1 MLNKSITSLLSA
13 LVLAA
18 LSITPSNAQEINLGG
33 FVGNVST
40 VVTHGVAV
48 RAEDNNC
55 FLVSG
60 AANDQTDAM
69 KALIGGSPYKGNGGC
84 NVKKEDGVAA
94 TTTGREISIGSVA
107 ADDGRLNFQKGDV
120 IDAGQT
126 VALSFFGDNASGIRL
141 SLSGVAMVNP
151 VLDINDV
158 AFKALS
164 SSAEDHLENDFKL
177 GNAYISAPL
186 SSNVDLTFGNYVQ
199 SQGISAL
206 FPIGVNVV
214 NSVSLPILRSPGA
227 QLKDALLPQAMI
239 GASIYL
245 DGGATLDAYYQLEQ
259 KEVELD
265 AAGTFFGSD
274 LVGVGNR
281 TGIISAANVN
291 ENATAPID
299 NNYFDVAECLKG
311 WETTDLAVPTGNNGL
326 CDSSNAD
333 HLWGANE
340 DGWSKFHD
348 VQNDFFGT
356 GYAASGLATQ
366 VSSLGS
372 IPGVFQYLTNQVT
385 GLKAIYDT
393 MPGHASSANTAQTTA
408 TVRDAFTRL
417 YSQYPGQGDMPGLL
431 YIRRAPDSIAKD
443 SGQFGLNLTGYADNI
458 GQGVEWGLYYNNS
471 HSNSPRIRMLGIT
484 NGYATDAFIMLSN
497 LTTAASGGGLGQYD
511 LTDTNVTATEQA
523 VATIATGPSVCFLIN
538 STTGYFKG
546 GSGTFAGNNTGSA
559 THLHD
564 PSFCYK
570 NQAYATG
577 LGGAAAAAG
586 GVAAIQGA
594 TLGAIGTLSFANA
607 GRYQLYYPED
617 IETFGASLSTNIN
630 GWAVSGELAY
640 RPNFPMQIAPSD
652 LTMNLIDSTYG
663 TAVQSTVA
671 FMAPTGSGL
680 SSIVAGTKWS
690 ATPNCD
696 LSSATGTASLAMS
709 GYNVCD
715 GTAEFDAYTA
725 TANFIKTFTA
735 SDPFVETAGA
745 DGGSLLIDLGYVSV
759 PDMNYAQG
767 VVASGQFQGTHDVL
781 RNGCNNALGLYTLT
795 IQSNGLFGD
804 DYCEQDAGPDK
815 AAFAYKIRG
824 SLTYNNFNNSAWSFS
839 PSFGFN
845 HDLAGNAPSSLGGF
859 VEDRM
864 SASATARFT
873 NGGLTSSVSYQM
885 EMGDELVNS
894 STDKDYLSANFSYAF

>member
-1 MLNKSITSLLSA
+1 MLNKSITSLISA
-13 LVLAA
+13 LVFAA
-18 LSITPSNAQEINLGG
+18 LSITPSNAQEMNLGG

-40 VVTHGVAV
+40 VVTHGIAI

-55 FLVSG
+55 MLVSG
-60 AANDQTDAM
+60 AANDQTAAM
-69 KALIGGSPYKGNGGC
+69 RALVGGTPYKGNGGC
-84 NVKKEDGVAA
+84 NYKRDDGVSH

-107 ADDGRLNFQKGDV
+107 SDDGRLNFQKGDV

-151 VLDINDV
+151 LLDFNDV

-164 SSAEDHLENDFKL
+164 SSAKDHLESDFKL
-177 GNAYISAPL
+177 GNAYVSAPL
-186 SSNVDLTFGNYVQ
+186 SSNVDLTVGNYVQ

-227 QLKDALLPQAMI
+227 QLKDALLPQAMV

-291 ENATAPID
+291 EDATTPID
-299 NNYFDVAECLKG
+299 ANYFDVSECIKG
-311 WETTDLAVPTGNNGL
+311 VANASLGDLTANDGL
-326 CDSSNAD
+326 CDSSNAN
-333 HLWGANE
+333 HLWGDNE
-340 DGWSKFHD
+340 DGWSIFHD
-348 VQNDFFGT
+348 VINTYFGS
-356 GYAASGLATQ
+356 GYATNGLAVQ
-366 VSSLGS
+366 ASVAGS
-372 IPGVFQYLTNQVT
+372 IPAVFQ
-385 GLKAIYDT
+385 GLANTAGVKAQYDT
-393 MPGHASSANTAQTTA
+393 MAGHASSANTTQTTA
-408 TVRDAFTRL
+408 TVLTAFTRL

-471 HSNSPRIRMLGIT
+471 HSNSPRIRTLAIT
-484 NGYATDAFIMLSN
+484 NGYATDAFLMLNN
-497 LTTAASGGGLGQYD
+497 LVTPTGSGGLGQMD
-511 LTDTNVTATEQA
+511 HAGDTDVTATERA
-523 VATIATGPSVCFLIN
+523 IATIATGPSVCALAVA
-538 STTGYFKG
+538 TTGAWMG
-546 GSGTFAGNNTGSA
+546 GSGTVAGNVSA
-559 THLHD
+559 PTHYHD
-564 PSFCYK
+564 PSRCYK
-570 NQAYATG
+570 FQAYATTT
-577 LGGAAAAAG
+577 GAEALAG
-586 GVAAIQGA
+586 ATISAIQGA

-630 GWAVSGELAY
+630 GWAVSGEVTF
-640 RPNFPMQIAPSD
+640 RPDFPMQIAPSD
-652 LTMNLIDSTYG
+652 LTLNLIDSTYG
-663 TAVQSTVA
+663 TAVQSSVA
-671 FMAPTGSGL
+671 AAAVGALMGG
-680 SSIVAGTKWS
+680 VASTKWS

-696 LSSATGTASLAMS
+696 LSSATGTASDVMS

-745 DGGSLLIDLGYVSV
+745 DGGSLLIDLGYVAV

-767 VVASGQFQGTHDVL
+767 VVASGQFQGAHDVY
-781 RNGCNNALGLYTLT
+781 RNGCKNNYLGNYALT

-815 AAFAYKIRG
+815 AALAYKIRG

-873 NGGLTSSVSYQM
+873 NGGMTTSVSYQM

>member
-1 MLNKSITSLLSA
+1 MSA
-13 LVLAA
+13 LVLAV

-40 VVTHGVAV
+40 VVTHGVAI

-55 FLVSG
+55 MLVSG
-60 AANDQTDAM
+60 SANDQTAAM
-69 KALIGGSPYKGNGGC
+69 KALIGGTPYKGNGGC
-84 NVKKEDGVAA
+84 NYKRDDGVSH
-94 TTTGREISIGSVA
+94 TTTGRDISIGSVA
-107 ADDGRLNFQKGDV
+107 SDDGRLNFQQGDV

-126 VALSFFGDNASGIRL
+126 VAVSFFGDNASGIRL

-151 VLDINDV
+151 LLDINDV

-164 SSAEDHLENDFKL
+164 SGAEDHLESDFKL

-186 SSNVDLTFGNYVQ
+186 APNVDLTLGNYVQ

-239 GASIYL
+239 GASMYL
-245 DGGATLDAYYQLEQ
+245 DGGVTLDAYYQLEQ
-259 KEVELD
+259 KEIELD

-291 ENATAPID
+291 EDATAPID
-299 NNYFDVAECLKG
+299 NNYFNVAECVKG
-311 WETTDLAVPTGNNGL
+311 VSISDLAANATDGL
-326 CDSSNAD
+326 CDKDTSN
-333 HLWGANE
+333 HLFAAGV
-340 DGWSKFHD
+340 DGWSVFHD
-348 VQNDFFGT
+348 VQNTFYGS
-356 GYAASGLATQ
+356 GYASNGLAGQ
-366 VSSLGS
+366 VGVLGS
-372 IPGVFQYLTNQVT
+372 IGAVFQTVVNGAVSES
-385 GLKAIYDT
+385 GLKNIYDA
-393 MPGHASSANTAQTTA
+393 MPGHASSANTTLTD
-408 TVRDAFTRL
+408 TNVRDAFTRL

-431 YIRRAPDSIAKD
+431 YVRRAPDSLAKD
-443 SGQFGLNLTGYADNI
+443 SGQFGLNMTGYADNI
-458 GQGVEWGLYYNNS
+458 GQGVDWGLYYNNS
-471 HSNSPRIRMLGIT
+471 HSNSPRIRMLAIT
-484 NGYATDAFIMLSN
+484 NGYATDMFASLNN
-497 LTTAASGGGLGQYD
+497 LVTATASGGLNQYD
-511 LTDTNVTATEQA
+511 LTNGTVTDTETAIGAITA
-523 VATIATGPSVCFLIN
+523 GPSVCFLIN
-538 STTGYFKG
+538 ATTGAFQG
-546 GSGTFAGNNTGSA
+546 GNGVGAA

-564 PSFCYK
+564 PSICMK
-570 NQAYATG
+570 AQAGADA
-577 LGGAAAAAG
+577 LGGAAAAAAG
-586 GVAAIQGA
+586 TAAIRGA
-594 TLGAIGTLSFANA
+594 SIGAMATLSFANA

-617 IETFGASLSTNIN
+617 IETFGASLSTNVK

-640 RPNFPMQIAPSD
+640 RPDFPMQIAPSD

-671 FMAPTGSGL
+671 YMAVSALGPM
-680 SSIVAGTKWS
+680 VAGTKWS
-690 ATPNCD
+690 AAPTCD
-696 LSSATGTASLAMS
+696 ISSATGTASTEMS
-709 GYNVCD
+709 GYSVCD
-715 GTAEFDAYTA
+715 GTAEFDAITA

-735 SDPFVETAGA
+735 SDPFVQNAGA
-745 DGGSLLIDLGYVSV
+745 DGGSLLIDLGYVGV
-759 PDMNYAQG
+759 PDINYAQG
-767 VVASGQFQGTHDVL
+767 VVASGQFQGTHDVYQ
-781 RNGCNNALGLYTLT
+781 NGCNNAGGTYALS

-804 DYCEQDAGPDK
+804 DYCETDAGPDS

-824 SLTYNNFNNSAWSFS
+824 SLTYNNFNNSPWSFS
-839 PSFGFN
+839 PSIGFN
-845 HDLAGNAPSSLGGF
+845 HDLVGNAPSSLGGF

-873 NGGLTSSVSYQM
+873 NGGMTTSVSYQM

>member
-1 MLNKSITSLLSA
+1 MSA
-13 LVLAA
+13 LVLAV

-40 VVTHGVAV
+40 VVTHGVAI

-55 FLVSG
+55 MLVSG
-60 AANDQTDAM
+60 SANDQTAAM
-69 KALIGGSPYKGNGGC
+69 KALIGGTPYKGNGGC
-84 NVKKEDGVAA
+84 NYKRDDGVSH
-94 TTTGREISIGSVA
+94 TTTGRDISIGSVA
-107 ADDGRLNFQKGDV
+107 SDDGRLNFQQGDV

-126 VALSFFGDNASGIRL
+126 VAVSFFGDNASGIRL

-151 VLDINDV
+151 LLDINDV

-164 SSAEDHLENDFKL
+164 SGAEDHLESDFKL

-186 SSNVDLTFGNYVQ
+186 APNVDLTLGSYVQ

-227 QLKDALLPQAMI
+227 QLKDALLPQAMV
-239 GASIYL
+239 GASMYL
-245 DGGATLDAYYQLEQ
+245 DGGVTLDAYYQLEQ

-291 ENATAPID
+291 EDATTPID
-299 NNYFDVAECLKG
+299 ANYFDVSECIKG
-311 WETTDLAVPTGNNGL
+311 VSVSDLSDLTSNDGL

-333 HLWGANE
+333 HLWGASE
-340 DGWSKFHD
+340 DGWSIFHD
-348 VQNDFFGT
+348 VINTYFGS
-356 GYAASGLATQ
+356 GYASNGLKTQ
-366 VSSLGS
+366 ADTAGGS
-372 IPGVFQYLTNQVT
+372 IPLVFQGLANTA
-385 GLKAIYDT
+385 GLKAQYDT
-393 MPGHASSANTAQTTA
+393 MAGHASSANTDQTTT

-443 SGQFGLNLTGYADNI
+443 SGQFGLNLTGYADTI

-471 HSNSPRIRMLGIT
+471 HSNSPRIRMLAIT
-484 NGYATDAFIMLSN
+484 DGYATDAFLMLNN
-497 LTTAASGGGLGQYD
+497 LTTATGSGGLGQMD
-511 LTDTNVTATEQA
+511 HAGDTDVTATERA
-523 VATIATGPSVCFLIN
+523 IATIATGPSVCALAVP
-538 STTGYFKG
+538 TTGAWIG
-546 GSGTFAGNNTGSA
+546 GAGTAAGNASA
-559 THLHD
+559 PTHLHD
-564 PSFCYK
+564 PSRCYK
-570 NQAYATG
+570 FQAMASESGDEDYA
-577 LGGAAAAAG
+577 GATI
-586 GVAAIQGA
+586 AAIQGA

-630 GWAVSGELAY
+630 GWAVSGEVTF

-663 TAVQSTVA
+663 TAVQSSVA
-671 FMAPTGSGL
+671 AAAVAPLMGG
-680 SSIVAGTKWS
+680 VASTKWS
-690 ATPNCD
+690 AAPNCD
-696 LSSATGTASLAMS
+696 LSSATGTASTAMS
-709 GYNVCD
+709 GYNACD

-735 SDPFVETAGA
+735 SDPFVASAGA

-767 VVASGQFQGTHDVL
+767 VVASGQFQGAHDVYG
-781 RNGCNNALGLYTLT
+781 NGCNNNLLGNYALT

-804 DYCEQDAGPDK
+804 DYCETDAGPDK

-824 SLTYNNFNNSAWSFS
+824 SLTYNNFNNSPWSFS
-839 PSFGFN
+839 PSIGFN
-845 HDLAGNAPSSLGGF
+845 HDLVGNAPSSLGGF

-873 NGGLTSSVSYQM
+873 NGGMTTSVSYQM
-885 EMGDELVNS
+885 EMGDELNNS
-894 STDKDYLSANFSYAF
+894 SVDKDYISANFSYAF